1 MPERRAHMDSM
12 ERNVIF
18 KCPRTG
24 MNVQHWLPD
33 ATSGAADTHVS
44 VRCPACGSLHFV
56 NIASGRMLSE
66 GGGQR
71 RRRYSSDEVPSR
83 MPRQALTSTES

>member
-1 MPERRAHMDSM
+1 MLERRAHMGSM
-12 ERNVIF
+12 ERNIIF

-24 MNVQHWLPD
+24 MNVQHWLPGAMSD
-33 ATSGAADTHVS
+33 AADTHVS

-56 NIASGRMLSE
+56 NIATGKMLGE

-71 RRRYSSDEVPSR
+71 RRLYPSGEDR
-83 MPRQALTSTES
+83 SCMPRQALTSTES